1 MKSAI
6 FIKLRRDKVNRLPKE
21 LVNKVTELTK
31 TLNEAY
37 DTLMDISTQLNN
49 YCDNNNLTE
58 DDVNEEDIKVI
69 ELLEDT
75 VWKFNF

>member
-1 MKSAI
+1 M
-6 FIKLRRDKVNRLPKE
+6 NRLPKE
-21 LVNKVTELTK
+21 LVNKMTELTK

-58 DDVNEEDIKVI
+58 GDVNEEDIRVI

-75 VWKFNF
+75 VWTFNF

>member
-1 MKSAI
+1 M
-6 FIKLRRDKVNRLPKE
+6 NRLPKE
-21 LVNKVTELTK
+21 LVNKMTELTK

-37 DTLMDISTQLNN
+37 DTLMDISIQLNN

>member
-1 MKSAI
+1 M
-6 FIKLRRDKVNRLPKE
+6 NRLPKE
-21 LVNKVTELTK
+21 LVNKMTELTK

-37 DTLMDISTQLNN
+37 DTLMDISIQLNN

-75 VWKFNF
+75 VWKFN

>member
-1 MKSAI
+1 M
-6 FIKLRRDKVNRLPKE
+6 NRLPKE

-58 DDVNEEDIKVI
+58 DDINEEDIRVI

-75 VWKFNF
+75 VWKFN

>member
-1 MKSAI
+1 M
-6 FIKLRRDKVNRLPKE
+6 NRLPKE
-21 LVNKVTELTK
+21 LVNKMTELTK

-49 YCDNNNLTE
+49 YYDNNNLTE

>member
-75 VWKFNF
+75 LWKFDF

>member
-1 MKSAI
+1 MKSVI

>member
-1 MKSAI
+1 M
-6 FIKLRRDKVNRLPKE
+6 NRLPKE

>member
-1 MKSAI
+1 M
-6 FIKLRRDKVNRLPKE
+6 NRLPKE
-21 LVNKVTELTK
+21 LVNKMTELTK

-75 VWKFNF
+75 VWKFN

>member
-1 MKSAI
+1 M
-6 FIKLRRDKVNRLPKE
+6 NRLPKE
-21 LVNKVTELTK
+21 LVNKMTELTK

-58 DDVNEEDIKVI
+58 GDVNEEDIRVI

-75 VWKFNF
+75 LWKFNF

>member
-1 MKSAI
+1 M
-6 FIKLRRDKVNRLPKE
+6 NRLPKE

-69 ELLEDT
+69 KLLEDT
-75 VWKFNF
+75 LWKFDF

>member
-1 MKSAI
+1 MQYLSSQGEI
-6 FIKLRRDKVNRLPKE
+6 KVNRLPKE
-21 LVNKVTELTK
+21 LVNKMTELTK

-58 DDVNEEDIKVI
+58 DDINEEDIRVI

-75 VWKFNF
+75 VWKFN

>member
-1 MKSAI
+1 M
-6 FIKLRRDKVNRLPKE
+6 NRLPKE
-21 LVNKVTELTK
+21 LVNKMTELTK
-31 TLNEAY
+31 ILNEAY
-37 DTLMDISTQLNN
+37 DALMDISTQLNN

>member
-1 MKSAI
+1 M
-6 FIKLRRDKVNRLPKE
+6 NRLPKE

-31 TLNEAY
+31 ALNEAY

-49 YCDNNNLTE
+49 YCDNNNLAE

-75 VWKFNF
+75 LWKFNF

>member
-1 MKSAI
+1 M
-6 FIKLRRDKVNRLPKE
+6 NRLPKE
-21 LVNKVTELTK
+21 LVNKMTELTK

-58 DDVNEEDIKVI
+58 DDINEEDIRVI

>member
-1 MKSAI
+1 
-6 FIKLRRDKVNRLPKE
+6 
-21 LVNKVTELTK
+21 
-31 TLNEAY
+31 
-37 DTLMDISTQLNN
+37 MDISTQLNN

>member
-1 MKSAI
+1 M
-6 FIKLRRDKVNRLPKE
+6 NRLPKE

-31 TLNEAY
+31 TLNETY

>member
-1 MKSAI
+1 M
-6 FIKLRRDKVNRLPKE
+6 NRLPKE
-21 LVNKVTELTK
+21 LVNKMTELTK
-31 TLNEAY
+31 ILNEAY

-58 DDVNEEDIKVI
+58 DDINEEDIRVI

-75 VWKFNF
+75 VWKFN

>member
-1 MKSAI
+1 M
-6 FIKLRRDKVNRLPKE
+6 NRLPKE
-21 LVNKVTELTK
+21 LVNKMTELTK

>member
-1 MKSAI
+1 M
-6 FIKLRRDKVNRLPKE
+6 
-21 LVNKVTELTK
+21 TELTK

-49 YCDNNNLTE
+49 YCDNNNFTE
-58 DDVNEEDIKVI
+58 DDVNEEDIRII

-75 VWKFNF
+75 VCKFNF

>member
-1 MKSAI
+1 M
-6 FIKLRRDKVNRLPKE
+6 NRLPKE
-21 LVNKVTELTK
+21 LVNKMTELTK

-58 DDVNEEDIKVI
+58 DDINEEDIRVI

-75 VWKFNF
+75 VWKFN

>member
-1 MKSAI
+1 M
-6 FIKLRRDKVNRLPKE
+6 NRLPKE
-21 LVNKVTELTK
+21 LVNKMTELTK

-58 DDVNEEDIKVI
+58 DDVNEEDIRVI

-75 VWKFNF
+75 LWKFDF

>member
-1 MKSAI
+1 M
-6 FIKLRRDKVNRLPKE
+6 NRLPKE

-58 DDVNEEDIKVI
+58 GDVNEEDIRVI

>member
-1 MKSAI
+1 M
-6 FIKLRRDKVNRLPKE
+6 NRLPKE
-21 LVNKVTELTK
+21 LVNKMTELTK

-58 DDVNEEDIKVI
+58 DDVDEEDIRVI

-75 VWKFNF
+75 IWKFN

>member
-21 LVNKVTELTK
+21 LVNKMTELTK

-58 DDVNEEDIKVI
+58 GDVNEEDIRVI

>member
-1 MKSAI
+1 M
-6 FIKLRRDKVNRLPKE
+6 NRLPKE
-21 LVNKVTELTK
+21 LVNKMTELTK

-58 DDVNEEDIKVI
+58 DDVNEEDIRVI

-75 VWKFNF
+75 IWKFN

>member
-1 MKSAI
+1 M
-6 FIKLRRDKVNRLPKE
+6 NRLPKE
-21 LVNKVTELTK
+21 LVNKMTELTK

-37 DTLMDISTQLNN
+37 NTLMDISTQLNN

>member
-1 MKSAI
+1 M
-6 FIKLRRDKVNRLPKE
+6 NRLPKE
-21 LVNKVTELTK
+21 LVNKMTELTK

-75 VWKFNF
+75 LWKFDF

>member
-1 MKSAI
+1 M
-6 FIKLRRDKVNRLPKE
+6 NRLPKE
-21 LVNKVTELTK
+21 LVNKTTELTK

-49 YCDNNNLTE
+49 YCDNNNFTE
-58 DDVNEEDIKVI
+58 DDVNEEDIRII

>member
-1 MKSAI
+1 
-6 FIKLRRDKVNRLPKE
+6 VNRLPKE
-21 LVNKVTELTK
+21 LVDKTIELTK

-49 YCDNNNLTE
+49 YCDNNNFTE
-58 DDVNEEDIKVI
+58 DDVNEEDIRII

>member
-1 MKSAI
+1 M
-6 FIKLRRDKVNRLPKE
+6 NRLPKE
-21 LVNKVTELTK
+21 LVNKMTELTK

-58 DDVNEEDIKVI
+58 DDINEEDIRVI

-75 VWKFNF
+75 IWKFN

>member
-58 DDVNEEDIKVI
+58 DDINEEDIRVI

-75 VWKFNF
+75 VWKFN

>member
-1 MKSAI
+1 M
-6 FIKLRRDKVNRLPKE
+6 NRLPKE
-21 LVNKVTELTK
+21 LVNKTIELTK

-69 ELLEDT
+69 ELLENT

>member
-1 MKSAI
+1 M
-6 FIKLRRDKVNRLPKE
+6 NRLPKE
-21 LVNKVTELTK
+21 LVDKTIELTK

-49 YCDNNNLTE
+49 YCDNNNFTE
-58 DDVNEEDIKVI
+58 DDVNEEDIRII

>member
-1 MKSAI
+1 M
-6 FIKLRRDKVNRLPKE
+6 NRLPKE

-75 VWKFNF
+75 LWKFDF

>member
-1 MKSAI
+1 M
-6 FIKLRRDKVNRLPKE
+6 NRLPKE
-21 LVNKVTELTK
+21 LVNKMTELTK

-37 DTLMDISTQLNN
+37 DTLMDISIQLNN

-75 VWKFNF
+75 GWKFNF

>member
-1 MKSAI
+1 M
-6 FIKLRRDKVNRLPKE
+6 NRLPKE
-21 LVNKVTELTK
+21 LVNKMTELTK

-58 DDVNEEDIKVI
+58 GDVNEEDIRVI

>member
-1 MKSAI
+1 M
-6 FIKLRRDKVNRLPKE
+6 NRLPKE
-21 LVNKVTELTK
+21 LVNKTIELTK

-49 YCDNNNLTE
+49 YCDNNNFTE
-58 DDVNEEDIKVI
+58 DDVNEEDIRII

>member
-1 MKSAI
+1 M
-6 FIKLRRDKVNRLPKE
+6 NRLPKE

-75 VWKFNF
+75 VRKFNF